1 MEEAVLVCV
10 TRQKTC
16 ERLIV
21 AGAEVAKE
29 KNAPLQVIHIARVG
43 DSLLGNPSESE
54 ALEYLYQISKE
65 HGADMMM
72 VRSADVVST
81 IVAQAE
87 KLGVGTI
94 VMGRLPRSKRPAFD
108 IVDDD
113 ISRLPDVEIKTV
125 YDED

>member
-1 MEEAVLVCV
+1 MGDAVLVCV

-21 AGAEVAKE
+21 VGAEIARE
-29 KNAPLQVIHIARVG
+29 KNVTVHVMHIARTG
-43 DSLLGNPSESE
+43 DNLLGNPSESE

-72 VRSADVVST
+72 VRSADVANT
-81 IVAQAE
+81 IVAQAQ
-87 KLGVGTI
+87 KLGAGTI
-94 VMGRLPRSKRPAFD
+94 VMGRLPRSKRAAFD
-108 IVDDD
+108 IVDEV
-113 ISRLPDVEIKTV
+113 STHLPDVVIKTV